1 MKKRMLFLLM
11 TVLIV
16 TVMIC
21 PNISAVQ
28 KAPAPFDKPG
38 NVHIVLIRQMV
49 EGEFMQ
55 NLLAGATK
63 QAAQLGVKM
72 TVFGK
77 NMDNEAQANFVYQAI
92 SMRVSGI
99 MLDHGLTETLQ
110 KPAADAIKAGIPVV
124 AFDVDVKNPDI
135 PQIAQDDYLLGKESL
150 QSLITTFHGKANIG
164 YVYVPGIL
172 PLDKRNVAYTDLLKK
187 NAGIKEVAR
196 TGTLESPFSVKNA
209 DQAKAALIAHPEINA
224 YFAPYDEFAK
234 GVYMAA
240 TELKRNIKI
249 YSADIS
255 TQDIELMRAKN
266 SPWVATC
273 ATNPSTIGA
282 VLVRAICRKI
292 VGEQLPHD
300 ILIPPTLFTADMLN
314 KANVKNM
321 DELLKAFP
329 KFDNKSICSAPWI
342 PVK

>member
-1 MKKRMLFLLM
+1 MKKRMLILLM
-11 TVLIV
+11 TILIV
-16 TVMIC
+16 AVMIC
-21 PNISAVQ
+21 PNTSAVQ

-63 QAAQLGVKM
+63 QAAQIGVKM

-77 NMDNEAQANFVYQAI
+77 NMDNQAQANFIYQAI
-92 SMRVSGI
+92 SMHVDGI

-110 KPAADAIKAGIPVV
+110 KPAADAVKAGIPVV

-135 PQIAQDDYLLGKESL
+135 PQIAQDDYNLGKKSL
-150 QSLITTFHGKANIG
+150 QSLITTFKGKANIG
-164 YVYVPGIL
+164 YVYVAGCL
-172 PLDKRNVAYTDLLKK
+172 PLDKRNVAYDELLKA
-187 NAGIKEVAR
+187 NPGIKEIVR
-196 TGTLESPFSVKNA
+196 TGTFDSPFSVKNA

-240 TELKRNIKI
+240 KELNRNIRI

-255 TQDIELMRAKN
+255 TQDIELMREKN

-292 VGEQLPHD
+292 AGEKLPHD

-329 KFDNKSICSAPWI
+329 TFDNKSICSAPWI
-342 PVK
+342 RVK